1 MKRAVT
7 LAKQQKMVIRQ
18 PPNHRSV
25 TILFPNLSSI
35 WVFRIVML
43 NSMTG
48 CCTYHWLQRGKGFL
62 ASFKKTVAAA
72 ALENATEL
80 TLQEVIDLLRT
91 KSPQK
96 RSEFDLQRLLEKLE
110 PLRFFQ
116 KLPEIQKSDL
126 RLQVVRQLGVSV
138 WNKGKPIVKEGEI
151 GAEFFVIVAGQASV
165 RDKDGNIERILK
177 EGVGFGEMALVGES
191 LEDRLQMRT
200 VMADAEQTV
209 AVTLV
214 RDDYLSLIR
223 AYEERLLAST
233 MAFLHSTHYFR
244 RTSETVLTWIAQ
256 VLEPVT
262 WQRGEKIAEQ
272 GKRPTHM
279 VLMKSGEAR
288 LSVALKDD
296 GLRGNPQPSKR
307 MTIDVALIALE
318 GEVICE
324 SALFDDSGNLGNF
337 IATAPCEGYR
347 IHKREARKL
356 IRGSTLPLF
365 RECQAQRQEFVRQR
379 IVYCATLHPAGAGAA
394 RTAQVANGD
403 GNRSLTTRASTDL
416 SGAEEISRI
425 GLGSLSTAALKR
437 RHKLERASASLRSDL
452 TAVRSRSSS
461 SIRNRRRSGSSV
473 ASLSA
478 SMSMSSIAGGDA
490 SSDLSWGDIGAPL
503 QRHKDSTR
511 RGDSS
516 THAGGAGASTFGRP
530 AEHRTQ
536 TALVRSF
543 GSHSSHA
550 ASLFNRVDGT
560 GAATDTYGATS
571 LGASIIRKDRDS
583 VTAQQRSRST
593 KGVHTTRKGSS
604 RAGRSRKQ
612 AAEQSVFG
620 SFALDAFQPPRLQ
633 RAWT

>member
-1 MKRAVT
+1 M
-7 LAKQQKMVIRQ
+7 
-18 PPNHRSV
+18 
-25 TILFPNLSSI
+25 
-35 WVFRIVML
+35 
-43 NSMTG
+43 
-48 CCTYHWLQRGKGFL
+48 
-62 ASFKKTVAAA
+62 AAA

-80 TLQEVIDLLRT
+80 TLQELIDLLRT
-91 KSPQK
+91 KSPHN
-96 RSEFDLQRLLEKLE
+96 RSEFDLQRVLEKLE

-116 KLPEIQKSDL
+116 KLPELQKSDL
-126 RLQVVRQLGVSV
+126 RLRVVRQLGVSI

-165 RDKDGNIERILK
+165 RDKDGSIERIIN

-209 AVTLV
+209 AVTLQ

-233 MAFLHSTHYFR
+233 MAFLQSTHYFKR
-244 RTSETVLTWIAQ
+244 VSATVLTWLAQ
-256 VLEPVT
+256 VMEPVT

-288 LSVALKDD
+288 LSVSLKDD
-296 GLRGNPQPSKR
+296 GLRGIPQPSKP
-307 MTIDVALIALE
+307 MTVDVALIALA
-318 GEVICE
+318 GEVISE
-324 SALFDDSGNLGNF
+324 SVLFDDSGNLGNF

-356 IRGSTLPLF
+356 IRGSALPLF

-394 RTAQVANGD
+394 RTVQVANGD
-403 GNRSLTTRASTDL
+403 RNRSLTTRASTDL

-425 GLGSLSTAALKR
+425 GLGSLSTAALQR
-437 RHKLERASASLRSDL
+437 RHKLEKASASLRSDL
-452 TAVRSRSSS
+452 TAVRTRSSS
-461 SIRNRRRSGSSV
+461 LIRSRRRSGSSV
-473 ASLSA
+473 SSLSD

-490 SSDLSWGDIGAPL
+490 SSVLSWGNSGALL
-503 QRHKDSTR
+503 QRHRDSAQYGESGR
-511 RGDSS
+511 L
-516 THAGGAGASTFGRP
+516 AGGAGVSTFGRP
-530 AEHRTQ
+530 ADQHTQ
-536 TALVRSF
+536 NGLVRSC

-560 GAATDTYGATS
+560 DAATGTFGATS
-571 LGASIIRKDRDS
+571 LAASIVVRTDRNTMT
-583 VTAQQRSRST
+583 VQQRSRST
-593 KGVHTTRKGSS
+593 KGIDATRKRSS
-604 RAGRSRKQ
+604 RAGRARK
-612 AAEQSVFG
+612 AAAGQSVFG
-620 SFALDAFQPPRLQ
+620 SFTLDAFQPPRLQ